1 MKQDKVIGIILI
13 VFAAIMYHQTTMLP
27 PALFGDVGAAF
38 VPKIWFTSLGICGV
52 SLTVTGFVRDR
63 KRKASGAD
71 QVAAD
76 HTREGIKEFLIYYR
90 FVFSGFIIF
99 FFYILLMKYIGYLY
113 STLLF
118 MPILMWVLG
127 PRTGKSVGIIALTS
141 IGVTGIIYFG
151 FVKVLR
157 VFLPSGSLF

>member
-13 VFAAIMYHQTTMLP
+13 VFAAIMYHQTTLLP

-38 VPKIWFTSLGICGV
+38 VPKIWFTILGICGV

-63 KRKASGAD
+63 KQKASGAD
-71 QVAAD
+71 QVSVD
-76 HTREGIKEFLIYYR
+76 HTREGIKEFFIYYR

-118 MPILMWVLG
+118 MPVLMWVLG
-127 PRTGKSVGIIALTS
+127 PKTGKSAGIIALSS